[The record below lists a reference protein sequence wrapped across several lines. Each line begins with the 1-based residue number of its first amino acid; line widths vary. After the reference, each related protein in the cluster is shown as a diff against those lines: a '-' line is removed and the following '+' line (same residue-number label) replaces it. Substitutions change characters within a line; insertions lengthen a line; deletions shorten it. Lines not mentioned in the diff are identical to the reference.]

1 MLKKKKVS
9 FAQEILNQVIDQE
22 ETLAIKL
29 EQTDHIN
36 REQDEELIESLVERF
51 VNTCIE
57 KASLVFQ
64 TRDFYEG

>member
-1 MLKKKKVS
+1 M
-9 FAQEILNQVIDQE
+9 
-22 ETLAIKL
+22 AIKL